1 MFVYDRLTSKKAEV
15 APNAVAPQP
24 VEIPVHTGEE
34 HVGENPHQND

>member
-24 VEIPVHTGEE
+24 VEIPVHTGAE
-34 HVGENPHQND
+34 HEGENPHQSK